1 MRKYSEKLH
10 FNETK
15 PPTKLSN
22 AALTSVRR
30 ELRKDDDDNSATEA
44 ANTGV
49 EVAGYSSHSYSR
61 WRQKQEIKKAYIAAK
76 RGQQAA
82 FNTAQTINPAQKA
95 VKGTKKAGEFL
106 VRNKKGLIIAGAIAA
121 VLLFML
127 GAVSSCSL
135 LFQNGMSSVGSTT
148 YPSEDVDMLE
158 AEAKYCQLE
167 TELRE
172 FLDDYEAYHD
182 YDEYHFEIDEIK
194 HDPYVLISA
203 VTALH
208 GGSWTVDEVGE
219 ILELLFERQYI
230 LTESVNDGVCTV
242 KLTNFNL
249 SHVPVYVMTEEEL
262 AQYAAFM
269 GTLGG
274 RPDLFPD
281 SEYVDLY
288 SGNYEKYEIPPSAL
302 EDEIFAAIIAEAE
315 KYLGMPYVW
324 GGSNPSTSFDCS
336 GFVSWVVNNCGVGW
350 SIGRLSAQ
358 GLCDYCTLVTATNA
372 KPGDLIFFKG
382 TYDTPNVSHVGIYVG
397 GNRML
402 HCGDPIQYADLTDD
416 YWQEHFYAFGRLPN
430 P

>member
-1 MRKYSEKLH
+1 MKNYSEKLH
-10 FNETK
+10 FNDTK
-15 PPTKLSN
+15 PPTKLSHT
-22 AALTSVRR
+22 AFTSVRR
-30 ELRKDDDDNSATEA
+30 ELRKDDDENSAAEA
-44 ANTGV
+44 VNKGV
-49 EVAGYSSHSYSR
+49 EVAVYTSHSYSR

-76 RGQQAA
+76 RGQQSA
-82 FNTAQTINPAQKA
+82 FNTAQTVNSTKKA
-95 VKGTKKAGEFL
+95 VKGSKKAGEFL
-106 VRNKKGLIIAGAIAA
+106 VRNKKGLVIAGAIAA
-121 VLLFML
+121 VLLFLL
-127 GAVSSCSL
+127 GTVSSCSL
-135 LFQNGMSSVGSTT
+135 ILQNGMSSVGSTT

-158 AEAKYCQLE
+158 ADAKYCQME
-167 TELRE
+167 AELRE
-172 FLDDYEAYHD
+172 FLDNYEYTHD
-182 YDEYHFEIDEIK
+182 YDDYHFEIDEIK

-230 LTESVNDGVCTV
+230 LTESVEDGVCTV

-249 SHVPVYVMTEEEL
+249 SHVPVYIMTEEEL
-262 AQYAAFM
+262 AHYAAYM

-274 RPDLFPD
+274 RTDLFPD

-288 SGNYEKYEIPPSAL
+288 SGSYEKYEIPPSAL
-302 EDEIFAAIIAEAE
+302 EDEVFAAMITEAE

-324 GGSNPSTSFDCS
+324 GGSKPSTSFDCS
-336 GFVSWVVNNCGVGW
+336 GFVSWVINNCGIGW
-350 SIGRLSAQ
+350 NVGRLSAQ
-358 GLCDYCTLVTATNA
+358 GLCDYCTLVAAINV
-372 KPGDLIFFKG
+372 KPSDLIFFKG

>member
-1 MRKYSEKLH
+1 MKKYSEKLH

-22 AALTSVRR
+22 AALTSVNR
-30 ELRKDDDDNSATEA
+30 ELRKDDDDNSAAEA
-44 ANTGV
+44 ANAGV
-49 EVAGYSSHSYSR
+49 EVAGYSSNSYSR

-76 RGQQAA
+76 RGQPSA
-82 FNTAQTINPAQKA
+82 FNTAQTANSAKKA
-95 VKGTKKAGEFL
+95 VKGTKKASEFL
-106 VRNKKGLIIAGAIAA
+106 VRNKKGLIIAVAIAV
-121 VLLFML
+121 VLTFML

-135 LFQNGMSSVGSTT
+135 ILQNGVSSVGSTT

-158 AEAKYCQLE
+158 AEARYCQMEADLQD
-167 TELRE
+167 
-172 FLDDYEAYHD
+172 FLDDYEANHD
-182 YDEYHFEIDEIK
+182 YDDYRFDLDEIK

-203 VTALH
+203 VTALR
-208 GGSWTVDEVGE
+208 GGPWTVDEVGE
-219 ILELLFERQYI
+219 ILELLFEKQYI
-230 LTESVNDGVCTV
+230 LTESVDDGVCTV

-249 SHVPVYVMTEEEL
+249 SHIPVYIMTEEEL
-262 AQYAAFM
+262 ARYAAYM
-269 GTLGG
+269 ATLGG
-274 RPDLFPD
+274 RADLFPD
-281 SEYVDLY
+281 SEYVNLY

-302 EDEIFAAIIAEAE
+302 EDEIFAAMIAEAE
-315 KYLGMPYVW
+315 KYLGMPYIW

-350 SIGRLSAQ
+350 NIGRLSAQ
-358 GLCDYCTLVTATNA
+358 GLCDYCTLVTATNV
-372 KPGDLIFFKG
+372 KPGDLVFFKG

-397 GNRML
+397 NNRMI

>member
-15 PPTKLSN
+15 PPTRLSH
-22 AALTSVRR
+22 AALTSVNR
-30 ELRKDDDDNSATEA
+30 ELRKDDDDNAAAEA
-44 ANTGV
+44 ANAEV
-49 EVAGYSSHSYSR
+49 EVAGYSSNSYSR
-61 WRQKQEIKKAYIAAK
+61 WRQKQEIKKSYIAAK

-288 SGNYEKYEIPPSAL
+288 SGNYEKYEIPPAAL
-302 EDEIFAAIIAEAE
+302 EDETFAAMIAEAE

-324 GGSNPSTSFDCS
+324 GCGSTVSTSAE
-336 GFVSWVVNNCGVGW
+336 
-350 SIGRLSAQ
+350 GRS
-358 GLCDYCTLVTATNA
+358 
-372 KPGDLIFFKG
+372 
-382 TYDTPNVSHVGIYVG
+382 
-397 GNRML
+397 
-402 HCGDPIQYADLTDD
+402 TDR
-416 YWQEHFYAFGRLPN
+416 AGR
-430 P
+430 